1 MSCEYRDTNTLTGT
15 RRRMEVERDLF
26 SDLIAEIVDTLADVE
41 FDQSGGDDRDYDG
54 QFAKAYECFRRTA
67 GDGFVEKLA
76 VLFGANDSEGDEK
89 SVEQSVAFREAGNK
103 YFNAEKYGEA
113 LVCYNKSVF
122 SAPCPD
128 NMEEEEEA
136 FVEFALSLV
145 NRKGAEPKFEGEI
158 FPICGLQKYLRHI
171 CLIEDE
177 SYYFG

>member
-1 MSCEYRDTNTLTGT
+1 
-15 RRRMEVERDLF
+15 MEAERDLF

-76 VLFGANDSEGDEK
+76 VLFGANDSEGDKK

-103 YFNAEKYGEA
+103 FFKAEKYGEA
-113 LVCYNKSVF
+113 LACYNKAVF
-122 SAPCPD
+122 STPCPD
-128 NMEEEEEA
+128 NMEEEA
-136 FVEFALSLV
+136 ATFVDFALSLV

-158 FPICGLQKYLRHI
+158 FSIRGEQKISTLRHI
-171 CLIEDE
+171 YLIEDE

>member
-1 MSCEYRDTNTLTGT
+1 MLQMSQASVDPIPTGDAG
-15 RRRMEVERDLF
+15 EERDLF
-26 SDLIAEIVDTLADVE
+26 SDLIAEIVDTLADAE

-103 YFNAEKYGEA
+103 YFQAEKYGEA

-128 NMEEEEEA
+128 NMEEEEA
-136 FVEFALSLV
+136 FVDFALSLV
-145 NRKGAEPKFEGEI
+145 NRKGAEPKLEGEI
-158 FPICGLQKYLRHI
+158 FSIRGEQKISTTHLS
-171 CLIEDE
+171 D
-177 SYYFG
+177 